1 MIVYLVPIGGD
12 RFELYSEPPDEAAG
26 AHPRDSRFRRWA
38 HKATEQWHALVETA
52 RQGTATGRLAQ
63 WRDRIVCALAESI
76 AEQRTLWA
84 LRGQTDAVLHHP
96 ASMAGAPR
104 TVLDGALTKARWHHG
119 FWLAIDLP
127 LVVASALLAP
137 IPGPNAVAYYLAFR
151 VVGHYLS
158 WRGAHQALRRAA
170 WTLQPDA
177 HLDELASLVNAPR
190 DQRAERVHAIAQ
202 QLNLHR
208 LFAFFQRVA
217 A

>member
-1 MIVYLVPIGGD
+1 MIVFLVPIGGD
-12 RFELYSEPPDEAAG
+12 RFEVYSEPPEEAA
-26 AHPRDSRFRRWA
+26 APAAQDSRLRRWA
-38 HKATEQWHALVETA
+38 HKANEQWHELVETA
-52 RQGTATGRLAQ
+52 RQGRAAGRLAR
-63 WRDRIVCALAESI
+63 WRDRVVCALAESI
-76 AEQRTLWA
+76 AEQRTLWS
-84 LRGQTDAVLHHP
+84 LRGQTDAVLHYP

-104 TVLDGALTKARWHHG
+104 TVLDRALTKARWHHG

-127 LVVASALLAP
+127 LFVASALLAP

-158 WRGAHQALRRAA
+158 WRGAHQALRRTA

-177 HLDELASLVNAPR
+177 HLDELAALVHAPR
-190 DQRAERVHAIAQ
+190 DQRADRVHAIAQ

-208 LFAFFQRVA
+208 LSAFFQRVA